1 LKSKSKYSLVI
12 PVFNTGKEL
21 FRLHKE
27 IVDSLAEKIDLEII
41 YVDDYS
47 QDDSWNILK
56 EIKRNDENNQIKI
69 IRLGKN
75 FGQHAATL
83 CGIENSTGDIILTMD
98 DDLQVLPIQFLKLIQ
113 EFENSGSH
121 LVYGEYVKKQP
132 LKRQFLTYCYK
143 KIARLEGKN
152 KGKGSSFR
160 LLKADLA
167 KRLTENHRH
176 FIFIDEFLIWYT
188 SKISFVKVE
197 NNQNSI
203 LKSRYKLGNLFSTTG
218 KVILYS
224 TEIPLK
230 FVTYLGFSL
239 AFVNSIVGCFF
250 IYKHFIDKIAVQGYA
265 SLIVSILFST
275 GIILFS
281 LGIITQY
288 LRLILKNINN
298 APLYH
303 IDEKQC

>member
-1 LKSKSKYSLVI
+1 MISNSKYSLVI
-12 PVFNTGKEL
+12 PVFNTGKDL
-21 FRLHKE
+21 FRLNKE
-27 IVDSLAEKIDLEII
+27 IVDSLAEKMDLEII
-41 YVDDYS
+41 YVDDFS
-47 QDDSWNILK
+47 QDDSWDILK
-56 EIKRNDENNQIKI
+56 EIKRNDEKSQVKI

-98 DDLQVLPIQFLKLIQ
+98 DDLQVLPSKFLLLI
-113 EFENSGSH
+113 EAYKKTGSH
-121 LVYGEYVKKQP
+121 VVYGEYNKKQS
-132 LKRQFLTYCYK
+132 LSRQFFTYFYK

-152 KGKGSSFR
+152 KGRGSSFR
-160 LLKADLA
+160 LIKKELA
-167 KRLTENHRH
+167 KRLPENHRH

-188 SKISFVKVE
+188 SKISFVKIE
-197 NNQNSI
+197 NNPNSI
-203 LKSRYKLGNLFSTTG
+203 LKSRYKLGSLFSTTG

-230 FVTYLGFSL
+230 FVTYLGFTL

-250 IYKHFIDKIAVQGYA
+250 IYKYFIDKIAVQGYA

>member
-1 LKSKSKYSLVI
+1 LISKSKYSLVI

-41 YVDDYS
+41 YVDDFS

-121 LVYGEYVKKQP
+121 LVYGEYVKKQS
-132 LKRQFLTYCYK
+132 LGRQFLTYCYK

-152 KGKGSSFR
+152 RGKGSSFR

-167 KRLTENHRH
+167 KRLPENHRH

-188 SKISFVKVE
+188 SKISFVKIE
-197 NNQNSI
+197 NNPNSI

-230 FVTYLGFSL
+230 FVTYLGFTL

>member
-1 LKSKSKYSLVI
+1 VISNSKYSLVI
-12 PVFNTGKEL
+12 PVFNSGKEL
-21 FRLHKE
+21 FHLHKE
-27 IVDSLAEKIDLEII
+27 IVESLSEKIDLEII
-41 YVDDYS
+41 YVDDFS
-47 QDDSWNILK
+47 QDDSWDILK
-56 EIKRNDENNQIKI
+56 ELKRNDEKSQVKI

-98 DDLQVLPIQFLKLIQ
+98 DDLQVLPSKFLILIEVYKKSSSQ
-113 EFENSGSH
+113 V
-121 LVYGEYVKKQP
+121 VYGEYNKKQS
-132 LKRQFLTYCYK
+132 LSRQFFTYFYK

-160 LLKADLA
+160 LIKAELA
-167 KRLTENHRH
+167 KRLPENHRH

-188 SKISFVKVE
+188 SKISFVKIE
-197 NNQNSI
+197 NNSNSI
-203 LKSRYKLGNLFSTTG
+203 LKSRYKLGNLFRTTG

-250 IYKHFIDKIAVQGYA
+250 IYKYFIDKIAVQGYA

>member
-1 LKSKSKYSLVI
+1 MIFKSKYSLVI

-21 FRLHKE
+21 FRLQKE

-41 YVDDYS
+41 YVDDFS

-56 EIKRNDENNQIKI
+56 EIKRDDENNQIKI

-83 CGIENSTGDIILTMD
+83 CGIENSTGDFILTMD
-98 DDLQVLPIQFLKLIQ
+98 DDLQVLPSQFLKLIK
-113 EFENSGSH
+113 EYKNSGSH
-121 LVYGEYVKKQP
+121 VIYGEYVKKQS
-132 LKRQFLTYCYK
+132 LRRQFLTYCYK
-143 KIARLEGKN
+143 KIARLEGEN

-160 LLKADLA
+160 LIKADLA
-167 KRLTENHRH
+167 KRLPENHRH

-197 NNQNSI
+197 NNQNSN

-230 FVTYLGFSL
+230 FVTYLGFTL

>member
-1 LKSKSKYSLVI
+1 LITNTKYSLVI

-27 IVDSLAEKIDLEII
+27 IVESLAKKIDLEII
-41 YVDDYS
+41 YIDDFS
-47 QDDSWNILK
+47 NDDSWDILK
-56 EIKRNDENNQIKI
+56 EVKRSDEINQIKI

-75 FGQHAATL
+75 FGQHSATL

-98 DDLQVLPIQFLKLIQ
+98 DDLQVLPSQFLTLI
-113 EFENSGSH
+113 EEYKKSGSH
-121 LVYGEYVKKQP
+121 VIYGEYIKKQS
-132 LKRQFLTYCYK
+132 LSRKCFTYFYK

-160 LLKADLA
+160 LIKADLA
-167 KRLTENHRH
+167 KRLPENHRH

-188 SKISFVKVE
+188 SKISFVKV
-197 NNQNSI
+197 NNNPNSI

-230 FVTYLGFSL
+230 FVTYLGFTL

-303 IDEKQC
+303 IDEIQC